1 MSRCIGSTRIIFC
14 KKLEMEQNEALSTFW
29 SKMLTNILCY
39 ATRRSGFHWDWVIE
53 SDSLV
58 NHQEMKEK
66 RKDTMYDLY
75 SYMSQRRRDII
86 RCVGINT
93 V

>member
-1 MSRCIGSTRIIFC
+1 
-14 KKLEMEQNEALSTFW
+14 
-29 SKMLTNILCY
+29 MLQEGVVFY
-39 ATRRSGFHWDWVIE
+39 GDWAIE
-53 SDSLV
+53 SDPLV

-75 SYMSQRRRDII
+75 SYMPQRRRDII